1 MRTTDFAAFDSKFG
15 RANGSHSSFITPDQ
29 VLRESSELP
38 MTAAPSAGGDY
49 QLIDFNL
56 EHISDFFSISSSVS
70 KLRTNKRRKIT
81 NSNLAIDNLQ
91 YQQFASKTDLNELHD
106 EFEPLEVVKRKLYF
120 KSQSPV
126 NLMTNEQLLSDMD
139 VTGDKIYTLSSGDI
153 KLTIDNTLLVVQ
165 NTRIGKFPIATLFS
179 FLFHGD
185 ILLLA
190 TELSIIKY
198 NNTKLQKNHCQITS
212 PILEVV
218 FNCLKNT
225 IEVNITYSILLR
237 FDLYANKDV
246 EFCQKISTIVDEY
259 CDIIPTT
266 KEMVPPLIKS
276 DEKVSA
282 QLFYKAISEHT
293 ALIPGAEKQFDIPE
307 LETSLLRF
315 QRRTLKWLLERE
327 NIRLDTSLNRC
338 FKKMLIEESTSN
350 LITNFLSQQEVDLE
364 KLDSDILLI
373 LNKLCFGWARILINE
388 QVSFYNKFTANIIER
403 HTICKYLLNYEHQ
416 SNKEIY
422 PQYLPAQALLAEEM
436 GLGKTVEITTLILM
450 NQRPL
455 EEINDTI
462 KVQLREFGDLK
473 TIVKAKTTLIIA
485 PDSILKQWM
494 EEIIH
499 LAPSLPVTIYKGIG
513 KYPKLDNNPNLIAEY
528 LRKFDVVFTTYAT
541 ISKEL
546 DYALY
551 SSKNKTTR
559 NSTKRKRTSI
569 PEEDEITDEI
579 DDEFHEPPNESQ
591 KSELTDYQYLFQ
603 LTSTKPKIANMKSGE
618 EQEETDYEQA
628 LQNEISM
635 AIRHNKI
642 PSIYKLFD
650 YESPLMLTQFWR
662 VVLDEVQM
670 VSSKLSRAFKSAALI
685 PRFHAWGVSGTPIK
699 KSLDDLHSVLQFLK
713 YQPFTGDIGKYSWR
727 SITESP
733 GSNVDFVKLWTLIAI
748 RHTKAMV
755 HDDIKLPPQNR
766 VLLTIPFT
774 PVEQDYYNQ
783 SLEACLGAISL
794 DVNGNPTSNDW
805 EPTPVIMTYMR
816 NWLLKLRQLCC
827 NPQIGKLNLGS
838 KKYRKAYTNQNGI
851 GAVQQL
857 KTLELLLNEM
867 LTKAYTD
874 IVDTEKQ
881 IIELHIDIGVFHE
894 YIYEPEQA
902 LTFLRTGSMKNE
914 LVINRL
920 KLILQKYIEEYKVMS
935 SKFDLKLAEDD
946 YNIGNIE
953 DEQEVGFHKL
963 SKDESLEKYEEKIR
977 STRVRIRNGYI
988 SLHRLYFLIAS
999 SYFQQYD
1006 EEYRD
1011 IIGKYH
1017 LSETDVTPPDMSTL
1031 NDLDT
1036 ERKDELSSL
1045 VNDVPIEKFRYE
1057 LKDPLL
1063 GFEGTTHVEK
1073 CKYLELKYY
1082 ALAESTR
1089 QEILLGS
1096 IINVAATVKSRI
1108 ISRGWTRDAAPF
1120 IDDGI
1125 QVLPKNSKK
1134 FFSNIPEI
1142 KIEEFSSFVVS
1153 MRLKVFLDKLERVIE
1168 LLNGQAD
1175 TINHWMGD
1183 LVEILCK
1190 PLLSHDKD
1198 PNGEEYEESIKDQDK
1213 ASSYLYILALIMG
1226 DRSDC
1231 LSGSEKSEKVITIK
1245 NLQERR
1251 DAQLELQKV
1260 NDIQTLAD
1268 LQKERNLVKPKSN
1281 LSFQELVL
1289 QIKSIESELKDEEFL
1304 DPESNRIQQQL
1315 LIPLGEKL
1323 RTVLV
1328 NQKLSIVLLQKELN
1342 VNCNAVFNSRIDY
1355 FKQLQQ
1361 ISDSVKTITFKM
1373 DRENLLPTEVS
1384 DKFSQFEVSY
1394 KRNKLLM
1401 DRSIAKF
1408 RYLRGLV
1415 GSNES
1420 GKEEDESM
1428 MCIICRSTISIGS
1441 LTQCGHKYCK
1451 FCLEHWLRKSLSCPM
1466 CKSHITISSVYNFT
1480 HNKLDL
1486 QANKVE
1492 DRRGDGKATNNL
1504 YSIYHPITQDVI
1516 EEIELIKLKNSYSS
1530 KVDLI
1535 VKQVLYLRSQDPQV
1549 QIVVFSQ
1556 WQDMLFILGT
1566 AFKTVEIN
1574 YLASYGTLTPEVGGG
1589 RRHKK
1594 YDSVERFKDPRN
1606 NITCFLL
1613 NAKAQ
1618 AAGLTLINATHIF
1631 LCEPLVN
1638 TSLELQAI
1646 SRIHRIGQTK
1656 PTTVWMFTIANTVE
1670 ESIVLTSTNKRLQ
1683 YMEQATLKE
1692 EDENDQRPS
1701 KMLANAKERNLS
1713 KAESMAFMNSEGIDK
1728 LVDKGTTQGE
1738 SVTNTDLW
1746 NAFFS
1751 AKPHDSSKKLV
1762 RMAEN

>member
-1 MRTTDFAAFDSKFG
+1 MEIHVRCYRWA
-15 RANGSHSSFITPDQ
+15 
-29 VLRESSELP
+29 LP
-38 MTAAPSAGGDY
+38 AYSP
-49 QLIDFNL
+49 
-56 EHISDFFSISSSVS
+56 EHIGAFSVFNNAL
-70 KLRTNKRRKIT
+70 KLRANKRRKISG
-81 NSNLAIDNLQ
+81 SNLAIDNLQ
-91 YQQFASKTDLNELHD
+91 YQQFAGNEVLAKAED
-106 EFEPLEVVKRKLYF
+106 KYEPFEVVKRVVHF
-120 KSQSPV
+120 KCPSPISLV
-126 NLMTNEQLLSDMD
+126 ANRHLLGEMTN
-139 VTGDKIYTLSSGDI
+139 VGDAYTLLSGDI
-153 KLTIDNTLLVVQ
+153 KLSLDNTLLMVQ
-165 NTRIGKFPIATLFS
+165 NTRIGKLPIATLFS
-179 FLFHGD
+179 VHIQGNT
-185 ILLLA
+185 LLLA
-190 TELSIIKY
+190 TELSILKY
-198 NNTKLQKNHCQITS
+198 NSTKLHKNLCYVTS
-212 PILEVV
+212 PLMEVI
-218 FNCLKNT
+218 FDCLKNT
-225 IEVNITYSILLR
+225 IEVTITYSIHLQ
-237 FDLYANKDV
+237 FNLYANKDV
-246 EFCQKISTIVDEY
+246 DFCQKIATIVDKCEV
-259 CDIIPTT
+259 IPL
-266 KEMVPPLIKS
+266 KEEGPPLINS
-276 DEKVSA
+276 EEKASA
-282 QLFYKAISEHT
+282 QIFYRAISEHT
-293 ALIPGAEKQFDIPE
+293 ATLPSAEKQLDIPE
-307 LETSLLRF
+307 LETTLLRF
-315 QRRTLKWLLERE
+315 QRRTLKWLLDRE
-327 NIRLDTSLNRC
+327 NIRLDTISNRC
-338 FKKMLIEESTSN
+338 YKKLLIEEPTTN
-350 LITNFLSQQEVDLE
+350 LISQYLNEQQVDLE
-364 KLDSDILLI
+364 VLDSEILVI
-373 LNKLCFGWARILINE
+373 LNKLCFGWTRIFIHEDIL
-388 QVSFYNKFTANIIER
+388 FYNKFTANIISR
-403 HTICKYLLNYEHQ
+403 PTICKYLVNYKQ
-416 SNKEIY
+416 KQDKELY

-450 NQRPL
+450 NQRPI
-455 EEINDTI
+455 EDINDTI

-559 NSTKRKRTSI
+559 NASKRKPTVI
-569 PEEDEITDEI
+569 PEEDDITEDADSKDE
-579 DDEFHEPPNESQ
+579 PSN
-591 KSELTDYQYLFQ
+591 YQYYFQ
-603 LTSTKPKIANMKSGE
+603 LASIKPKIANMKSGE
-618 EQEETDYEQA
+618 DQEETDFEQA
-628 LQNEISM
+628 LQDEISL
-635 AIRHNKI
+635 AIKHNKI
-642 PSIYKLFD
+642 PSIYQLFD

-699 KSLDDLHSVLQFLK
+699 KNLDDLHSVLQFLK
-713 YQPFTGDIGKYSWR
+713 YQPFTGDIGKSSWR
-727 SITESP
+727 SITE
-733 GSNVDFVKLWTLIAI
+733 GSNDDFVKLWTRIAI

-783 SLEACLGAISL
+783 SLETCLAAIGL
-794 DVNGNPTSNDW
+794 DVNGNPTANDW
-805 EPTPVIMTYMR
+805 EPSAMIMTYMR

-827 NPQIGKLNLGS
+827 NPQIGKLNIGS
-838 KKYRKAYTNQNGI
+838 KKYRKAYSNQNGI

-857 KTLELLLNEM
+857 KTLELLLDEM

-881 IIELHIDIGVFHE
+881 IIDLHIDIGVFHE

-902 LTFLRTGSMKNE
+902 LVYLRTGSLKNE
-914 LVINRL
+914 HVINRL
-920 KLILQKYIEEYKVMS
+920 KVILEKYIEEYKVLS
-935 SKFDLKLAEDD
+935 TKFDLKLSEDD

-953 DEQEVGFHKL
+953 EDQEKGFHKL

-977 STRVRIRNGYI
+977 STRIRIRNGYI

-1006 EEYRD
+1006 EEYQG
-1011 IIGKYH
+1011 IIEKFH
-1017 LSETDVTPPDMSTL
+1017 PEDVELPDMTTL
-1031 NDLDT
+1031 NELDI

-1045 VNDVPIEKFRYE
+1045 VNDVPIAKFKYE
-1057 LKDPLL
+1057 PKDPVV
-1063 GFEGTTHVEK
+1063 GFEGTTHIEK

-1096 IINVAATVKSRI
+1096 IINVAATVKTRI
-1108 ISRGWTRDAAPF
+1108 TSRGWSREAVPF
-1120 IDDGI
+1120 VDDGI
-1125 QVLPKNSKK
+1125 QILPKTSKK
-1134 FFSNIPEI
+1134 FFMNIPEI
-1142 KIEEFSSFVVS
+1142 KIDDFSNFVVS
-1153 MRLKVFLDKLERVIE
+1153 MRLKVFLEKLQRVIE
-1168 LLNGQAD
+1168 LLNGQAHI
-1175 TINHWMGD
+1175 INHWMGD

-1231 LSGSEKSEKVITIK
+1231 LNGSEKSEKVITIK
-1245 NLQERR
+1245 NLQEKR
-1251 DAQLELQKV
+1251 DAQLEQQKI
-1260 NDIQTLAD
+1260 NDVQTLAD
-1268 LQKERNLVKPKSN
+1268 LQKERNLIKPKTN

-1289 QIKSIESELKDEEFL
+1289 QIKTIETELKDEEFL
-1304 DPESNRIQQQL
+1304 DPDSGKVQQEL
-1315 LIPLGEKL
+1315 LVPLGEKL

-1328 NQKLSIVLLQKELN
+1328 NQKLAIVLLQKELN

-1361 ISDSVKTITFKM
+1361 ISDSVKTTIFKM
-1373 DRENLLPTEVS
+1373 DRENLISSEVS
-1384 DKFSQFEVSY
+1384 ERFSKFESSY
-1394 KRNKLLM
+1394 KRSKLLM

-1415 GSNES
+1415 GSNDS
-1420 GKEEDESM
+1420 KDEDESL
-1428 MCIICRSTISIGS
+1428 MCIICRTTISIGS

-1451 FCLEHWLRKSLSCPM
+1451 FCLEHWLRKNLSCPM

-1492 DRRGDGKATNNL
+1492 DRRDGRANNNL
-1504 YSIYHPITQDVI
+1504 YSIYRPITQDVI

-1535 VKQVLYLRSQDPQV
+1535 VKQVLYLRSQDPSV

-1556 WQDMLFILGT
+1556 WQDMLYILGT
-1566 AFKTVEIN
+1566 AFKAVEIN

-1638 TSLELQAI
+1638 TSIELQAI

-1683 YMEQATLKE
+1683 YMEQGTVKG
-1692 EDENDQRPS
+1692 DVKPS
-1701 KMLANAKERNLS
+1701 VSNTKERNLS
-1713 KAESMAFMNSEGIDK
+1713 IAESMAFMNSEGIDK

-1751 AKPHDSSKKLV
+1751 ARNNNTVVRSK
-1762 RMAEN
+1762 A